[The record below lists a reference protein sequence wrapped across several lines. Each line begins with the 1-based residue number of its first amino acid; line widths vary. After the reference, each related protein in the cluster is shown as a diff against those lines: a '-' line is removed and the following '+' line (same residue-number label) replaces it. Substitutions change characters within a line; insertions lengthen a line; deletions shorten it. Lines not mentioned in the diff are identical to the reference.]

1 MFTEEELKNN
11 RKIRERFID
20 LSRKI
25 PDEFKFKPLG
35 NNEFTGYIYC
45 IENLTNGKRYIGSTQ
60 SVYAGVKN
68 PGEFASLKKRA
79 TQYVYEYNKGLKL
92 SNSLKLTLQ
101 PIIRALVLEGIEN
114 FVMYPIAEAD
124 SSNRLLLESYFIDK
138 YRTLINGYNIVKCPT
153 LIGGTGRGK
162 QTADEKL
169 KRSFQVLCI
178 NINQKQMVL
187 ADSMKLFADYMNTT
201 KDQIKNNAR
210 SGRTYKGWFI
220 FYIDKSKRDEILYN
234 RVLND
239 GLGIQKRGTTRNHS
253 ERSKKF
259 YKELCEM
266 VDEYLTLNL
275 QKYFND
281 FKVLPAI
288 EYK

>member
-1 MFTEEELKNN
+1 
-11 RKIRERFID
+11 
-20 LSRKI
+20 
-25 PDEFKFKPLG
+25 
-35 NNEFTGYIYC
+35 
-45 IENLTNGKRYIGSTQ
+45 
-60 SVYAGVKN
+60 
-68 PGEFASLKKRA
+68 
-79 TQYVYEYNKGLKL
+79 
-92 SNSLKLTLQ
+92 
-101 PIIRALVLEGIEN
+101 
-114 FVMYPIAEAD
+114 
-124 SSNRLLLESYFIDK
+124 
-138 YRTLINGYNIVKCPT
+138 
-153 LIGGTGRGK
+153 
-162 QTADEKL
+162 
-169 KRSFQVLCI
+169 
-178 NINQKQMVL
+178 MVL
-187 ADSMKLFADYMNTT
+187 VDSMKLFADYMNTT